1 MTHFTAPLLSAIDT
15 ILAVMFYLFTA
26 ARVGRERVAFGI
38 AAPATVGHPTFERAY
53 RVQMNTLEQLAAFL
67 PLLWLTAF
75 YPMPVTWIAP
85 LVGLVWVVGR
95 VLYWRAYMRDPKTR
109 GPGAMT
115 TGLASVALLALAIA
129 GVLRAGLGW
138 A

>member
-1 MTHFTAPLLSAIDT
+1 MTHLTAPLMSAIDT
-15 ILAVMFYLFTA
+15 ILAVMFYFFTA
-26 ARVGRERVAFGI
+26 GRVGTLREQFGI
-38 AAPATVGHPTFERAY
+38 VAPATVGHPTFERAY
-53 RVQMNTLEQLAAFL
+53 RVQLNTLEQMAAFL

-85 LVGLVWVVGR
+85 LVGLAWIVGR
-95 VLYWRAYMRDPKTR
+95 ILYLRAYMRDPTTR
-109 GPGAMT
+109 ALGAMT
-115 TGLASVALLALAIA
+115 SGLASVALLALAIA